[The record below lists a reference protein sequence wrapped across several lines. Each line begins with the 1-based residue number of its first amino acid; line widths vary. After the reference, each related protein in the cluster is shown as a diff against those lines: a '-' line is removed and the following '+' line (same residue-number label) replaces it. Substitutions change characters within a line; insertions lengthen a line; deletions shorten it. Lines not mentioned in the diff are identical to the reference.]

1 MNHVGFM
8 ISFMRERLFLFLAG
22 GLQLL
27 FFALLSYLVQRNF
40 FAQFDFDLTVKLQD
54 HISRSFD
61 YFFSVFSLLGSFEVT
76 GIIFLL
82 IYFLSLRKLHRLFI
96 ILSFPFLHVFELLGK
111 IFIYHPGPPFMFL
124 RYTFGFHFP
133 SSYVQ
138 TDYSYPSGHVTRTV
152 FLAGLL
158 FFIILRSKL
167 GLFKKL
173 TLYFSLT
180 VVCGLMVVSRIY
192 LGEHWF
198 SDTIGGILLGLSFAT
213 LTMSLW

>member
-1 MNHVGFM
+1 
-8 ISFMRERLFLFLAG
+8 MRQRLFLFLAG
-22 GLQLL
+22 GLQLV

-40 FAQFDFDLTVKLQD
+40 FAQFDFNLTVKLQD

-61 YFFSVFSLLGSFEVT
+61 YTFSVFSLLGSFEVT

-82 IYFLSLRKLHRLFI
+82 IYFLSLRKLHRIFI

-138 TDYSYPSGHVTRTV
+138 TDYSYPSGHITRTV

-167 GLFKKL
+167 SGIKKIFF
-173 TLYFSLT
+173 YSLLAAIS
-180 VVCGLMVVSRIY
+180 GLMVLSRIY

-198 SDTIGGILLGLSFAT
+198 SDTLGGVLLGLSFST